1 LEIYSVDEAFLDL
14 DAWSNDS
21 LVERGRNLVR
31 HIRRST
37 GIPTSLGIAKTKTLA
52 KVAARFAKKYHGYHS
67 VCYIDD
73 EEKRRK
79 ALQLTD
85 IADVWGIGRRLR
97 PKLNNIGIETAAQ
110 FADLS
115 EIDVHKIM
123 NIIGERTWRE
133 LNGEPCIT
141 LEQEE
146 PLRKQICSSRSF
158 GKLITTYDE
167 LAQSISLFATI
178 VTRKLREQGLAAVSV
193 SVFIHTNAFRK
204 DLPQYFNSSN
214 RKLLEPSND
223 TMTVSKVACE
233 CLRSIFREGF
243 QYKKAGIMITEVT
256 DERHIQTSLF
266 AQPGD
271 REKRRKLM
279 AVLDDI
285 NATSVAH
292 DRVHIASYRA
302 VNEFIKCDNKS
313 PLYTTHFSDIIT
325 INCNNG

>member
-1 LEIYSVDEAFLDL
+1 
-14 DAWSNDS
+14 
-21 LVERGRNLVR
+21 
-31 HIRRST
+31 
-37 GIPTSLGIAKTKTLA
+37 
-52 KVAARFAKKYHGYHS
+52 
-67 VCYIDD
+67 
-73 EEKRRK
+73 
-79 ALQLTD
+79 
-85 IADVWGIGRRLR
+85 
-97 PKLNNIGIETAAQ
+97 
-110 FADLS
+110 
-115 EIDVHKIM
+115 
-123 NIIGERTWRE
+123 
-133 LNGEPCIT
+133 
-141 LEQEE
+141 
-146 PLRKQICSSRSF
+146 
-158 GKLITTYDE
+158 
-167 LAQSISLFATI
+167 
-178 VTRKLREQGLAAVSV
+178 V